1 MRYRHSHGPAD
12 GEGSGMTCDGYPL
25 MMRCWATSK
34 TGNQCKRKV
43 RVWNDESDGRC
54 HVHRPKP
61 EGMPLAVDVNGRL
74 AYLMLSTCAERADV
88 PDAEV
93 GKLLRLRAT
102 IATAEKNGQ
111 RVEARLT
118 VTIET

>member
-1 MRYRHSHGPAD
+1 MS
-12 GEGSGMTCDGYPL
+12 DGYPL
-25 MMRCWATSK
+25 MMRCVATGK
-34 TGNQCKRKV
+34 NGKRCKREV

-61 EGMPLAVDVNGRL
+61 AGVPLVVDVNGRL

-88 PDAEV
+88 PEAEV
-93 GKLLRLRAT
+93 ENLLRLRAV
-102 IATAEKNGQ
+102 IVNAEKDGQ

-118 VTIET
+118 VTIDG